1 MIDVHPP
8 HEAAH
13 SWKEF
18 FVHMATICLGL
29 LIAIGL
35 EQSVEWMHHR
45 HEMKELRESLQRDA
59 KEQIGDCK
67 DVETSTAALGD
78 SLSRRIEQVSLALQT
93 HQPLRVVASAK
104 TSHDFDVPEEPAW
117 NAAKAS
123 GLLALMSQQDVAAY
137 SESDSCL
144 QEVTDSYEKQFT
156 ARHKL
161 RDLETKMTLMAN
173 DPDFSK
179 ATPED
184 LKTYLAMLIDTR
196 SAVGDF
202 RYWCRQLRG
211 ADLAILAGELDVKKI
226 ETSER
231 QFNH

>member
-1 MIDVHPP
+1 MLDVHPP

-13 SWKEF
+13 SWREF

-45 HEMKELRESLQRDA
+45 QELKELRESLRRDA
-59 KEQIGDCK
+59 NEQIADCK
-67 DVETSTAALGD
+67 DVELSTAALGD
-78 SLSRRIEQVSLALQT
+78 SLSRRIEQVSVALQT
-93 HQPLRVVASAK
+93 QQPLKVVGSAK
-104 TSHDFDVPEEPAW
+104 TPHDFNVPEEPAW

-123 GLLALMSQQDVAAY
+123 GLLALMSQEDVAAY
-137 SESDSCL
+137 SEADSCL
-144 QEVTDSYEKQFT
+144 QEVTDRYDKQFA

-184 LKTYLAMLIDTR
+184 LKTYLATLIDTR

>member
-1 MIDVHPP
+1 MLDVHPP

-13 SWKEF
+13 SWREF

-35 EQSVEWMHHR
+35 EQSVEWVHHR
-45 HEMKELRESLQRDA
+45 DELKELRETLRRDA
-59 KEQIGDCK
+59 EGQIGDCK
-67 DVETSTAALGD
+67 DVEAATTVLGD

-93 HQPLRVVASAK
+93 HQPLKVVGSAK
-104 TSHDFDVPEEPAW
+104 KPHDFNVPEEPAW

-123 GLLALMSQQDVAAY
+123 GLLTLMPQGDVAAY
-137 SESDSCL
+137 SEADSCL
-144 QEVTDSYEKQFT
+144 QEVTDRYEKQFT
-156 ARHKL
+156 ARRKL

-184 LKTYLAMLIDTR
+184 LKVYLAMLIDTR

-202 RYWCRQLRG
+202 RYWCRQVRG
-211 ADLAILAGELDVKKI
+211 ADVAILRGELDVKKI
-226 ETSER
+226 EASER
-231 QFNH
+231 QFND